1 MTKSIQCNQTNGIR
15 HRYSEKLI
23 QKTIDVW
30 QPRSEKKLTRDDAII
45 ILDNAV
51 GVFRLLIR
59 WDREERQG
67 INESCRVQ
75 SD

>member
-30 QPRSEKKLTRDDAII
+30 QPRSEKKLTQDDAIVM
-45 ILDNAV
+45 LDNAV

-67 INESCRVQ
+67 DTESCRVQ